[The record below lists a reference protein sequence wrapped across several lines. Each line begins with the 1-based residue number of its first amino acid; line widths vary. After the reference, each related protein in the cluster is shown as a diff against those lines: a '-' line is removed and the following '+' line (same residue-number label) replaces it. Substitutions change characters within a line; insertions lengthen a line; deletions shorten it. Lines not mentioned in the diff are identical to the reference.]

1 MSVSVCVAK
10 LFQIAKSSYNF
21 CLILVKFGTCGLC
34 ANVQKTVNRFSKNFD
49 FIIFGSFFFKFYIW
63 TYCHT
68 AAVEQSRSRGLCSW
82 GILLWYIY
90 PWKRS
95 KHKLYCWFR
104 FMASCVL
111 SVQWKCVKSSNALSL
126 AFQMPPIEQLVS
138 ITVTHTEW
146 NSICHIVTVEKF
158 AVGERWWWSLLYVS
172 LPLTCSLIMCSFN
185 RKILNQLDVF
195 VVLSTWKL

>member
-1 MSVSVCVAK
+1 MWSVCQCAK
-10 LFQIAKSSYNF
+10 NCEQIFKKFWFYNF
-21 CLILVKFGTCGLC
+21 W
-34 ANVQKTVNRFSKNFD
+34 Q
-49 FIIFGSFFFKFYIW
+49 FFLKFYIW

-158 AVGERWWWSLLYVS
+158 AVGDDDDHSY
-172 LPLTCSLIMCSFN
+172 MC
-185 RKILNQLDVF
+185 LCHWLAAWLCVA
-195 VVLSTWKL
+195 STEKY